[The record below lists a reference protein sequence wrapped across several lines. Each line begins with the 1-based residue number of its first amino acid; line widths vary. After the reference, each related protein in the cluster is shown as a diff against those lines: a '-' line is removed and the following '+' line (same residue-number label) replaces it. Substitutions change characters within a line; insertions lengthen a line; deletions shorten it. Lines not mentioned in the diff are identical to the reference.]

1 MNLNKVF
8 LAGRLTK
15 DPEKRELPS
24 GTLLCNFTLATD
36 RFWTDK
42 DGRKKQETEFHNI
55 VLYGKLAEIAQSY
68 LKKGALVLIEGR
80 LRTRNW
86 DGNDNQKFQKTE
98 IIVEKLQ
105 LGPRTVR
112 KDNLPPLEDKKEEIP
127 VVEEEIDFNQI
138 EI

>member
-15 DPEKRELPS
+15 DPEKKQLPS
-24 GTLLCNFTLATD
+24 GTTLCYFNLATD

-42 DGRKKQETEFHNI
+42 TGRKKQETEFHNI
-55 VLYGKLAEIAQSY
+55 VLYGKLAEIAQNY

-86 DGNDNQKFQKTE
+86 SGEGDQKFQKTE
-98 IIVEKLQ
+98 IVVERLQ
-105 LGPRTVR
+105 LGPRVKKET
-112 KDNLPPLEDKKEEIP
+112 LPPLEEKKEEIP
-127 VVEEEIDFNQI
+127 VIEEEIDFEQI

>member
-15 DPEKRELPS
+15 DPEKKELPS
-24 GTLLCNFTLATD
+24 GTLICRFILATD

-42 DGRKKQETEFHNI
+42 EGRKRQETEFHNI
-55 VLYGKLAEIAQSY
+55 VLYGKLAEIAQNY

-86 DGNDNQKFQKTE
+86 NGEERNSITE
-98 IIVEKLQ
+98 IVVERLQ
-105 LGPRTVR
+105 LGP
-112 KDNLPPLEDKKEEIP
+112 KIKKEILPPLEEKKEEIP
-127 VVEEEIDFNQI
+127 IIEDEIDFEKI

>member
-15 DPEKRELPS
+15 DPEKKELPS
-24 GTLLCNFTLATD
+24 GTLICRFTLATD

-42 DGRKKQETEFHNI
+42 EGRKRQETEFHNI
-55 VLYGKLAEIAQSY
+55 VLYGKLAEIAQNY

-86 DGNDNQKFQKTE
+86 NGEERNSITE
-98 IIVEKLQ
+98 IVVERLQ
-105 LGPRTVR
+105 LGPKIKREI
-112 KDNLPPLEDKKEEIP
+112 LPPIEEKKEEIP
-127 VVEEEIDFNQI
+127 IIEDEIDFEKI

>member
-15 DPEKRELPS
+15 DPEKKQLPS
-24 GTLLCNFTLATD
+24 GTTLCYFNLATD

-42 DGRKKQETEFHNI
+42 TGRKKQETEFHNI
-55 VLYGKLAEIAQSY
+55 VLYGKLAEIAQNY

-80 LRTRNW
+80 LRTRSW
-86 DGNDNQKFQKTE
+86 SGEGDQKFQKTE
-98 IIVEKLQ
+98 IVVERLQ
-105 LGPRTVR
+105 LGPRVKKET
-112 KDNLPPLEDKKEEIP
+112 LPPLEEKKEEIP
-127 VVEEEIDFNQI
+127 VIEEEIDFEQI

>member
-24 GTLLCNFTLATD
+24 GTRICTFVLATD

-55 VLYGKLAEIAQSY
+55 VLYGKLAEIAQNY

-86 DGNDNQKFQKTE
+86 NGEGDQKFQRTE
-98 IIVEKLQ
+98 IVVERLQ
-105 LGPRTVR
+105 LGPKIKKET
-112 KDNLPPLEDKKEEIP
+112 LPPLEEKKEEIP
-127 VVEEEIDFNQI
+127 IIEEEIDFEQI
-138 EI
+138 DI